1 MKIYVNGKETIID
14 DNARNVLE
22 ALKEVGIEIPNLC
35 YLSETSVYGA
45 CRMCLVEVEGNGI
58 VTSCTLKP
66 YEGMRI
72 KTHTPEIYEMRRGIL
87 ELLLASH
94 NRDCTTCERNGQCK
108 LQKYA
113 EEFGIRNVRFE
124 KLDKSNIFD
133 SSSIIIRDNSKCILC
148 GDCVRACEEIQSVA
162 AIDFAH
168 RGFEAQVV
176 PAFEEGLANSE
187 CVYCGQCVAY
197 CPTGALTFRSDVK
210 ELYNAM
216 ESGKTIIGM
225 IAPAVRS
232 AVQEELGLE
241 GDMVIAGRL
250 VNFLKMIGFSKV
262 FDVSFAADLVA
273 YEEAHEFKERIEKGE
288 RLPQF
293 TSCCPGW
300 VKFMEQF
307 YPDFIDNLS
316 TVKSPQQAL
325 GTLIKKYYAKEAGI
339 DSEDICVVSFMPCT
353 AKKFE
358 AEREELAG
366 QVDLVLTTKELAQM
380 IKSSGINLKY
390 MQPEPFDRPYGLS
403 SQSGLSFGKTGG
415 VLGSVINVLK
425 EQIDISEISTE
436 EEEKGIRVT
445 KIKIEEG
452 KELTGIAV
460 FSLGKAREVLER
472 IKSGKLEVDIVE
484 VMACD
489 YGCIGGGG
497 QPYPNNSAKREERA
511 KILRDTVGMDVLISP
526 VENYHMRELYN
537 KYLVKPLSEESH
549 KVLHTSFKHRKR
561 VSGEDIDILPLPL
574 DEEEKVTV
582 NVCLGTSCYSKG
594 SYDILSDL
602 IEMANREEWAENLE
616 IKGTFCL
623 ENCGASPNVLVN
635 GEIISEATTEKVRKV
650 LEKYVSKEKA

>member
-1 MKIYVNGKETIID
+1 MKIYVNGKETIIN

-35 YLSETSVYGA
+35 YLSETSIYGA
-45 CRMCLVEVEGNGI
+45 CRMCLVEVEGNGT

-66 YEGMRI
+66 YEGMKI
-72 KTHTPEIYEMRRGIL
+72 KTHTPDIYELRRGIL

-113 EEFGIRNVRFE
+113 EDFGIRNVRFE

-133 SSSIIIRDNSKCILC
+133 SSSLIIRDNSKCILC

-162 AIDFAH
+162 AIDFAY

-176 PAFEEGLANSE
+176 PAFEDGLANSE

-197 CPTGALTFRSDVK
+197 CPTGALTFRNDTK
-210 ELYNAM
+210 ELYKAM
-216 ESGKTIIGM
+216 KSGKTVIGM

-241 GDMVIAGRL
+241 GDMVMAGRL

-273 YEEAHEFKERIEKGE
+273 YEEAHEFKERIENGYK
-288 RLPQF
+288 LPQF

-300 VKFMEQF
+300 VKFVEQF
-307 YPDFIDNLS
+307 YPEFIGNLS
-316 TVKSPQQAL
+316 SVKSPQQAL
-325 GTLIKKYYAKEAGI
+325 GTLVKKIYARELGL
-339 DSEDICVVSFMPCT
+339 DPQDIYVVSFMPCT
-353 AKKFE
+353 AKKYE
-358 AEREELAG
+358 SERPELAG
-366 QVDLVLTTKELAQM
+366 EVDLVLTTKELAQ
-380 IKSSGINLKY
+380 IVKASGINLKHV
-390 MQPEPFDRPYGLS
+390 QPEPFDRPYGLS

-415 VLGSVINVLK
+415 VLGSVIKVL
-425 EQIDISEISTE
+425 EEPLNISEISTE
-436 EEEKGIRVT
+436 EAEGIRTT
-445 KIKIEEG
+445 KIKVKDGRIV
-452 KELTGIAV
+452 TGIAV
-460 FSLGKAREVLER
+460 FGLGKAREVIEK
-472 IKSGKLEVDIVE
+472 IKSGKIKADIVE

-497 QPYPNNSAKREERA
+497 QPYPNNSAKRQERA
-511 KILRDTVGMDVLISP
+511 RILRETVGMDVLVSP
-526 VENYHMRELYN
+526 VENYHMQELYK
-537 KYLVKPLSEESH
+537 KYLIKPLSEESH
-549 KVLHTSFKHRKR
+549 KILHTSFKHRKR
-561 VSGEDIDILPLPL
+561 VNSEDIDILPLPL
-574 DEEEKVTV
+574 DEKDKLTV

-594 SYDILSDL
+594 SYNILSDL
-602 IEMANREEWAENLE
+602 IEASNKEEWAKNLE

-623 ENCGASPNVLVN
+623 ENCGVSPNVMVKD
-635 GEIISEATTEKVRKV
+635 EVISEATTEKVKEV
-650 LEKYVSKEKA
+650 LKKHASREKT